1 MSDVAS
7 GVFLNS
13 ESVVVVSG
21 IEGLLET
28 VRGIHSFALRNTS
41 TYRWQ
46 MAWLY
51 LGIMFSSN
59 LFSSLQVYRYD
70 Y

>member
-28 VRGIHSFALRNTS
+28 VRGIHSFALRNRRQRTDGK
-41 TYRWQ
+41 
-46 MAWLY
+46 WL
-51 LGIMFSSN
+51 GCIWG
-59 LFSSLQVYRYD
+59 
-70 Y
+70 

>member
-28 VRGIHSFALRNTS
+28 VRGIHSFALRNRRQRTDGK
-41 TYRWQ
+41 
-46 MAWLY
+46 WLGCIWGY
-51 LGIMFSSN
+51 G
-59 LFSSLQVYRYD
+59 SLLICSQVYKFID
-70 Y
+70 LL